1 MARLSPVQEHF
12 INKALESNFA
22 LWNALLTVNGV
33 MLTAFSILPMVSPGA
48 NKLVSLLLVACCFI
62 SLLLLVWNF
71 LVTKEHYLKIGQMLS
86 APASDLT
93 EEQRKKNFRAENR
106 QHCNVRIREK
116 AVLWLF
122 FGESA
127 LIGLLL
133 FLAGP

>member
-1 MARLSPVQEHF
+1 MANLSPVHQHF

-33 MLTAFSILPMVSPGA
+33 MLTAFSILPMVSPGT
-48 NKLVSLLLVACCFI
+48 NKLVSLLLVAFCFV

-86 APASDLT
+86 TPVADLS
-93 EEQRKKNFRAENR
+93 EEQRKKKLKAENR
-106 QHCNVRIREK
+106 QHRNVRLREK
-116 AVLWLF
+116 AVLYLF

-133 FLAGP
+133 FLAG